1 MTRKQIPSATLVV
14 VASDAAALPAD
25 IRKDLQAPWVTFKGV
40 ATRQALLQEALQSE
54 VCPSTSGSNPDPNP
68 KPNPNPDLTLT
79 LTPTPTLTLTPNPI
93 TPQVF
98 IYLPTAAET
107 HHTLVVEMMMADQ
120 LILAQ
125 RFPSVQTLLDKER
138 GVFLEQV
145 RSK

>member
-1 MTRKQIPSATLVV
+1 MLRNHHGAQP
-14 VASDAAALPAD
+14 
-25 IRKDLQAPWVTFKGV
+25 
-40 ATRQALLQEALQSE
+40 
-54 VCPSTSGSNPDPNP
+54 
-68 KPNPNPDLTLT
+68 LTLT
-79 LTPTPTLTLTPNPI
+79 LTLPLTLTLTLTLPLTPTLTPTLTLTPNPI

-145 RSK
+145 HYLLCTSVHLASVLGQGGRHSGIVQRASGVARDTVLLTYLLTRAGC